1 MKNHPACGLTGNLYL
16 AEKNCGA
23 VRSMLLKN
31 LQSAL
36 LWRLN
41 NPRALKNK
49 HIMSN
54 RMIILGGGESGVGAA
69 ILAAQRGY
77 DVFVSDGGPLKEA
90 YKKALQQHD
99 IAFEENGHS
108 EDRILDGDEVM
119 KSPGIPDKNE
129 MVRRIRAKGIPVISE
144 IELAYRYKGD
154 SRIIGITGSNGKSTT
169 TALTYHICKH
179 GGFDCALVGNI
190 GYSFARQVAEDPKPW
205 YVCEISSFQL
215 DDIVDFRSD
224 VAVLTNITEDHLDR
238 YDYKF
243 ENYIASK
250 FRITKNQTS
259 GDYFI
264 YNEDDPVIEQN
275 IGLFQIHSNPL
286 PFTMQ
291 QEPNKGGFIGKGQLT
306 INTGSEKLQ
315 MSIYDFALKGIHN
328 QYNTMAAGIAS
339 ATVGI
344 RKEKIREAIQ
354 SFEALEHRMEHVL
367 TVRGVEFINDS
378 KATNVN
384 STWYA
389 LESMDKPTVLILGG
403 VDKGNDYS
411 LIRDLIKEKV
421 KAIVCMGVDNRK
433 IHEAFQN
440 DVPVMVNTGSAEEA
454 VKAAFHFA
462 TKGDTVLL
470 SPACASFDLFK
481 NYEDRGRQFKEAVRD
496 L

>member
-1 MKNHPACGLTGNLYL
+1 LSKRF
-16 AEKNCGA
+16 
-23 VRSMLLKN
+23 V
-31 LQSAL
+31 
-36 LWRLN
+36 
-41 NPRALKNK
+41 
-49 HIMSN
+49 
-54 RMIILGGGESGVGAA
+54 ILGGGESGVGAA
-69 ILAAQRGY
+69 VLASRRGY
-77 DVFVSDGGPLKEA
+77 DVFLSDGGALKDQYRKELKE
-90 YKKALQQHD
+90 HG
-99 IAFEENGHS
+99 IGFEEGGHS
-108 EDRILDGDEVM
+108 EERILNAEEVM

-129 MVRRIRAKGIPVISE
+129 LVKKIRKKGIPIISE

-154 SRIIGITGSNGKSTT
+154 SKIIGITGSNGKTT
-169 TALTYHICKH
+169 TTSMTYHICKH
-179 GGFDCALVGNI
+179 GGLDCALVGNI

-205 YVCEISSFQL
+205 YVAEISSFQL
-215 DDIVDFRSD
+215 DDIKEFRPD
-224 VAVLTNITEDHLDR
+224 VAILTNITEDHLDR
-238 YDYKF
+238 YEYKF
-243 ENYIASK
+243 ENYIKSK
-250 FRITKNQTS
+250 FRITENQTAT
-259 GDYFI
+259 DHFI
-264 YNEDDPVIEQN
+264 YNEDDPVIREFLGKN
-275 IGLFQIHSNPL
+275 PIYSNPL

-291 QEPNKGGFIGKGQLT
+291 HETNKGGSIRNGQMN
-306 INTGSEKLQ
+306 IDAGNERLQ

-354 SFEALEHRMEHVL
+354 SFEALEHRMEYVS

-389 LESMDKPTVLILGG
+389 LESMEKPTILILGG

-411 LIRDLIKEKV
+411 LIRDLVKEKV
-421 KAIVCMGVDNRK
+421 KAIVCMGTDNRK

-440 DVPVMVNTGSAEEA
+440 DVALMVNTESAEEA

-462 TKGDTVLL
+462 TKGDVILL